1 MRADRM
7 LPLFALSPEPL
18 RKKAV
23 EAWCLWRKR
32 RVSANKTPRAL
43 IFFITH
49 RCNLR
54 CSHCFFWREINQGVT
69 ELTLDEIRK
78 IARSMRHPLSL
89 SLTGGEPFLRS
100 DIPDILDAFNEGC
113 GMHEAAVAT
122 NGVLTERID
131 QTVSDILKRRYLSS
145 FGVQVSIDGT
155 EATHDAIRQVPGTFQ
170 KAMKTI
176 AALAELTKQDSR
188 LSVHAGVAVQK
199 RNLSELEAVVE
210 TLLPFRIPIRFN
222 IVRGGSFG
230 VFGLPRSA
238 AVDHDPA
245 DHDNTFLTVAE
256 IREAYRRLIRLN
268 DTAPYRFWSERQRR
282 IWELSLAMLESRRPV
297 FPCYASRME
306 SVLYAQGDVAFCEL
320 SRSFANIR
328 DFGLD
333 MAALW
338 ASDAARTMRPL
349 ISKCFCIHGCNL
361 TTGLTF
367 DPKTVA
373 SVLAERAQRHLGKQ
387 EPDT

>member
-1 MRADRM
+1 MRHDR
-7 LPLFALSPEPL
+7 LLSLFAQLPEAL
-18 RKKAV
+18 RHKTV

-32 RVSANKTPRAL
+32 RVSANRTPRAL

-54 CSHCFFWREINQGVT
+54 CSHCFFWREINQGIT

-100 DIPDILDAFNEGC
+100 DIPDILDAFNVGC

-122 NGVLTERID
+122 NGVLTERIEH
-131 QTVSDILKRRYLSS
+131 TVSDVLKRRYLSS
-145 FGVQVSIDGT
+145 FGVQVSIDGA
-155 EATHDAIRQVPGTFQ
+155 EATHDEIRQVPGTFR
-170 KAMKTI
+170 KAMRTI
-176 AALAELTKQDSR
+176 AALTDLAKKDSR

-199 RNLSELEAVVE
+199 RNLAELEAVVE

-230 VFGLPRSA
+230 VFKLPRSA

-245 DHDNTFLTVAE
+245 DHDSTFLNVDD
-256 IREAYRRLIRLN
+256 IRQAYRRLTRLN
-268 DTAPYRFWSERQRR
+268 DEAPYRFWSERQRR
-282 IWELSLAMLESRRPV
+282 IWELSLTMLETRQPV
-297 FPCYASRME
+297 FPCYAGRME

-367 DPKTVA
+367 DPQTVA
-373 SVLAERAQRHLGKQ
+373 SVLMERAQRHLGKQ
-387 EPDT
+387 EPST

>member
-1 MRADRM
+1 MRHDR
-7 LPLFALSPEPL
+7 LIALFAELPEPL
-18 RKKAV
+18 REKAV

-32 RVSANKTPRAL
+32 RVSANTTPRAL

-54 CSHCFFWREINQGVT
+54 CSHCFFWREINQGVS
-69 ELTLDEIRK
+69 EFTLDDIRK

-100 DIPDILDAFNEGC
+100 DIPGILDAFNEGC

-122 NGVLTERID
+122 NGVLTDRID
-131 QTVSDILKRRYLSS
+131 QTVSDVLKRRYLSS

-155 EATHDAIRQVPGTFQ
+155 QPTHDAIRQVPGTFR
-170 KAMKTI
+170 KAMRTI
-176 AALAELTKQDSR
+176 ETLTELAKKDPR
-188 LSVHAGVAVQK
+188 LFVHAGVAVQK
-199 RNLSELEAVVE
+199 RNLSELEAIIE

-230 VFGLPRSA
+230 VFKLPRSA

-245 DHDNTFLTVAE
+245 DHDGTFLNVEE
-256 IREAYRRLIRLN
+256 IRQAYRRLSRMN
-268 DTAPYRFWSERQRR
+268 EAAPYRFWSERQRR
-282 IWELSLAMLESRRPV
+282 IWELSLTMLETRQPV
-297 FPCYASRME
+297 FPCYAARME

-320 SRSFANIR
+320 SRSVANIR

-338 ASDAARTMRPL
+338 ASEAARAMRPL

-373 SVLAERAQRHLGKQ
+373 SVLMERSQRLVRPQ
-387 EPDT
+387 EPLP

>member
-1 MRADRM
+1 MRTDRL
-7 LPLFALSPEPL
+7 LPLVAHTPEPL
-18 RKKAV
+18 RQQAV
-23 EAWCLWRKR
+23 KAWCLWRKR
-32 RVSANKTPRAL
+32 RVSANRTPRAL
-43 IFFITH
+43 IFFVTH

-54 CSHCFFWREINQGVT
+54 CSHCFFWREINQEIP
-69 ELTLDEIRK
+69 ELTLEEIRR
-78 IARSMRHPLSL
+78 IARSMHHPLSL
-89 SLTGGEPFLRS
+89 SITGGEPFLRS
-100 DIPDILDAFNEGC
+100 DLPDILDAFHDGC

-122 NGVLTERID
+122 NGVLTERIVD
-131 QTVSDILKRRYLSS
+131 SVAAILERRYLSS

-155 EATHDAIRQVPGTFQ
+155 EAAHDAIRQVPGTFR
-170 KAMKTI
+170 KAMRTI
-176 AALAELTKQDSR
+176 TALTELAKRDGR

-199 RNLSELEAVVE
+199 RNLSELEAVVD
-210 TLLPFRIPIRFN
+210 TLLPFRVPIRFN

-245 DHDNTFLTVAE
+245 DHDNTFLNVE
-256 IREAYRRLIRLN
+256 DIRQAYQRLKRLN
-268 DTAPYRFWSERQRR
+268 ETAPYRFWSERQRT
-282 IWELSLAMLESRRPV
+282 IWKHSIAMLETRRPV

-328 DFGLD
+328 DHGLD

-349 ISKCFCIHGCNL
+349 ISKCCCIHGCNL

-367 DPKTVA
+367 DPQTVDH
-373 SVLAERAQRHLGKQ
+373 VLMERARHLLRQRGTG
-387 EPDT
+387 P

>member
-1 MRADRM
+1 MRHDRL
-7 LPLFALSPEPL
+7 LPLFAKTPPRL
-18 RKKAV
+18 RQQAV
-23 EAWCLWRKR
+23 KAWCLWRKR
-32 RVSANKTPRAL
+32 RVSANQTPRAL

-54 CSHCFFWREINQGVT
+54 CSHCFFWREINQSVH
-69 ELTLDEIRK
+69 ELTLEDIRK

-100 DIPDILDAFNEGC
+100 DVPDILDAFNEGC
-113 GMHEAAVAT
+113 GMHEAAIAT
-122 NGVLTERID
+122 NGTLTERIVD
-131 QTVSDILKRRYLSS
+131 TVDTILKRRYLSS

-155 EATHDAIRQVPGTFQ
+155 QPTHDAIRQVPGTFQ
-170 KAMKTI
+170 KAMRTI
-176 AALAELTKQDSR
+176 ASLTELTRRDPR
-188 LSVHAGVAVQK
+188 LSVHAAVAVQK

-238 AVDHDPA
+238 AVDHDPE
-245 DHDNTFLTVAE
+245 DHDGIFLSIE
-256 IREAYRRLIRLN
+256 DIRQAFRRLTRLN
-268 DTAPYRFWSERQRR
+268 ETAPYRFWSERQRR
-282 IWELSLAMLESRRPV
+282 IWELSLAMLETRKPI

-320 SRSFANIR
+320 SRSVANIR

-333 MAALW
+333 MAVLW
-338 ASDAARTMRPL
+338 ASDAARRMRPL

-367 DPKTVA
+367 DSATVE
-373 SVLAERAQRHLGKQ
+373 SVLMERAGHRLGQRESGV
-387 EPDT
+387 

>member
-1 MRADRM
+1 MRHDR
-7 LPLFALSPEPL
+7 LLSLFAQLPEAL
-18 RKKAV
+18 RHKTV

-32 RVSANKTPRAL
+32 RVSANRTPRAL

-54 CSHCFFWREINQGVT
+54 CSHCFFWREINQGIT

-100 DIPDILDAFNEGC
+100 EIPDILDAFNVGC

-122 NGVLTERID
+122 NGVLTERIEH
-131 QTVSDILKRRYLSS
+131 TVSDVLKRRYLSS

-155 EATHDAIRQVPGTFQ
+155 EATHDEIRQVPGTFR
-170 KAMKTI
+170 KAMRTI
-176 AALAELTKQDSR
+176 AALTDLAKKDSR

-199 RNLSELEAVVE
+199 RNLAELEAVVE

-230 VFGLPRSA
+230 VFQLPRSA

-245 DHDNTFLTVAE
+245 DHDRTFLNVDD
-256 IREAYRRLIRLN
+256 IRQAYRRLTRLN
-268 DTAPYRFWSERQRR
+268 DEAPYRFWSERQRR
-282 IWELSLAMLESRRPV
+282 IWELPLTMLETRQPV
-297 FPCYASRME
+297 FPCYANRME

-333 MAALW
+333 MADLW

-367 DPKTVA
+367 DPQTVA
-373 SVLAERAQRHLGKQ
+373 SVLMERAQRHLGKQ
-387 EPDT
+387 EPGT